1 MDLCL
6 CERSV
11 QGEKDM
17 TKDNRKRVVVTGM
30 GALTPLGLSVEELW
44 QGMVAGRSGIG
55 RITQFDPS
63 PYPVQIVGEVKG
75 FDPGQYMD
83 AREAKRMTRFSQLA
97 VAAAKMAVEDAGLEV
112 DGSLAEDV
120 GVILGTGIGGALL
133 EAEQVHLIL
142 QSKGVRRVPPLFVPK
157 LLPNEGAHHV
167 GVAFG
172 VKGYTSTVIA
182 ACASGTQAIGEG
194 VRAIRDGSAKV
205 VLAGG
210 SESSVCELGL
220 AGACAM
226 RVLSPR
232 NDEPEKASRPF
243 DAERDGFVSAEGSG
257 ILVLEDLDFALAR
270 GAPIHAEL
278 LGYAVTSDAYH
289 VSAPDP
295 EGKGSALAMSRAI
308 EDAGLRPEDIQYI
321 NAHATATLIGD
332 PAEVVAI
339 KSVMGDHAYRIPVS
353 APKSMIGH
361 LMGAAGAVETIAT
374 IKTLNEGIVH
384 PTINWETPD
393 PDCDLDC
400 VPNVAR
406 EVKVDMALKN
416 SFGFGGQNACLVL
429 RRYE

>member
-1 MDLCL
+1 M
-6 CERSV
+6 
-11 QGEKDM
+11 
-17 TKDNRKRVVVTGM
+17 
-30 GALTPLGLSVEELW
+30 
-44 QGMVAGRSGIG
+44 
-55 RITQFDPS
+55 
-63 PYPVQIVGEVKG
+63 
-75 FDPGQYMD
+75 
-83 AREAKRMTRFSQLA
+83 
-97 VAAAKMAVEDAGLEV
+97 
-112 DGSLAEDV
+112 
-120 GVILGTGIGGALL
+120 
-133 EAEQVHLIL
+133 
-142 QSKGVRRVPPLFVPK
+142 
-157 LLPNEGAHHV
+157 
-167 GVAFG
+167 
-172 VKGYTSTVIA
+172 
-182 ACASGTQAIGEG
+182 
-194 VRAIRDGSAKV
+194 V

-210 SESSVCELGL
+210 SESSVCALGL

-257 ILVLEDLDFALAR
+257 MLVLEDLDFALAR
-270 GAPIHAEL
+270 GARIQAEL
-278 LGYAVTSDAYH
+278 LGYAVTSDAFH

-295 EGKGSALAMSRAI
+295 EGRGSALAMRRAI

-339 KSVMGDHAYRIPVS
+339 KSVMGDHAYAIPVS

-393 PDCDLDC
+393 PACDLDC

-406 EVKVDMALKN
+406 KAKVDIALKN

-429 RRYE
+429 GRYE